1 LSLKEHNNQ
10 SVSGTSPTG
19 REGVSALIDG
29 EANDLDL
36 ARVLSGGEESDE
48 LRHYWQR
55 QQQYREVMRS
65 GSASFSAVD
74 VSGAV
79 SEAISG
85 DKRRF
90 ANPLVSMAVAASVTI
105 AVVLGGQQA
114 LLFSDEPLPIITAP
128 GAVVQLP
135 GTGAVQASFAQPTL
149 PLSQNLRA
157 AQVDKSV
164 DVRAEAA
171 TTRAF
176 YNELAEKRSSSLGS
190 VHQATAADVSI
201 SPFIARL
208 AEPRVDQ

>member
-1 LSLKEHNNQ
+1 MSLKEHNNQ

-36 ARVLSGGEESDE
+36 ARVLKGGEESDE

-55 QQQYREVMRS
+55 QQQYSEVMRS
-65 GSASFSAVD
+65 GA
-74 VSGAV
+74 G
-79 SEAISG
+79 
-85 DKRRF
+85 
-90 ANPLVSMAVAASVTI
+90 AASVTI
-105 AVVLGGQQA
+105 AVVFGGQQA